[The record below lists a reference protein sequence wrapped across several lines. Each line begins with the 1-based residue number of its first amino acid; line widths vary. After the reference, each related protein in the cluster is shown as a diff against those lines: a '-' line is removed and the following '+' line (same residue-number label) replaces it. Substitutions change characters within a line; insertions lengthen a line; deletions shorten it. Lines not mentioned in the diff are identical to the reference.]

1 VKSDKS
7 LALFTYS
14 ASTAV
19 RASLL
24 AAGFK
29 VAAGVAT
36 GVKSETTIALIH
48 PEKSLSRYSL
58 LDREWLSKWERSN
71 AKFPAM
77 LSVSDQ
83 PSFEQAIRSHSQFKS

>member
-24 AAGFK
+24 AAGFS

-36 GVKSETTIALIH
+36 GVKNETTIALIH
-48 PEKSLSRYSL
+48 SEKSLSRYPL

-77 LSVSDQ
+77 LATSDQ
-83 PSFEQAIRSHSQFKS
+83 PSFEQAIRTHSQFKL

>member
-1 VKSDKS
+1 MKSDKS

-24 AAGFK
+24 AAGFS

-36 GVKSETTIALIH
+36 GVKNETTIALIH
-48 PEKSLSRYSL
+48 PEKSLSRYPL

-77 LSVSDQ
+77 LAAFDQ
-83 PSFEQAIRSHSQFKS
+83 PSFEHSIRTHSQFKL